1 MRHSEVYIYSSY
13 RVQGGQTS
21 HARTHEY
28 MNAKTRLS
36 QQLAA
41 DWDFWMQQHQESV
54 KSLNSSHSNRPPR
67 FIAYTL
73 FTLLTR
79 SNFKTCRRRV
89 ST

>member
-41 DWDFWMQQHQESV
+41 D
-54 KSLNSSHSNRPPR
+54 
-67 FIAYTL
+67 
-73 FTLLTR
+73 
-79 SNFKTCRRRV
+79 
-89 ST
+89 